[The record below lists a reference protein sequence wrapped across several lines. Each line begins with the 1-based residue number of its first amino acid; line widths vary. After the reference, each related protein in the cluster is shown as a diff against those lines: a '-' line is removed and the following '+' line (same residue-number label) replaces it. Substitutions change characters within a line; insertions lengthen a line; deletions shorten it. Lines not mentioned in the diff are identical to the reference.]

1 MDKFQPKQMKK
12 IKPNKNTWYDWW
24 INYISEPIRKS
35 IGGLKDKMARLFKT
49 NTSKQITY
57 GRGKKLSKP
66 KTQNKINNIK
76 NPFILKRKNKLK
88 VFRTLFATEEEK
100 EIKKLGKKET
110 NYRLIKGKIAK
121 DIRTLFEQQEE
132 KDYYKLKRVNIFWSN
147 NYIE

>member
-1 MDKFQPKQMKK
+1 
-12 IKPNKNTWYDWW
+12 
-24 INYISEPIRKS
+24 
-35 IGGLKDKMARLFKT
+35 MARLSKT
-49 NTSKQITY
+49 NTPKQITY

-147 NYIE
+147 NYIEYESNGDKNRNLSLDEYLNKIKPYLCNIIVDLQNFDTWKIQ